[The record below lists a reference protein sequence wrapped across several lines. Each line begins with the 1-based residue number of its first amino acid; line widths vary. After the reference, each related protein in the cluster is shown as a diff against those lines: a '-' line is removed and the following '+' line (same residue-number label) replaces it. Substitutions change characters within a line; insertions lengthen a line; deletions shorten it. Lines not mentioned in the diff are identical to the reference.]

1 MWFKMSS
8 DLFESR
14 IFKVC
19 ALSTGRGDRNA
30 ANRVLMLIRVFSE
43 SAEGMHWKDS
53 DELAALFKAPKKDVV
68 KVWDLCIDEGVLRPL
83 DNGFS
88 AFEYMKEKAL
98 IGDLRPKD
106 EMQNLTMR
114 GKNIF

>member
-1 MWFKMSS
+1 MWFKFSS
-8 DLFESR
+8 ELFDWR
-14 IFKVC
+14 IFKIC
-19 ALSTGRGDRNA
+19 QLSSGRGDRNA
-30 ANRVLMLIRVFSE
+30 PNRVLILIRILSE
-43 SAEGMHWKDS
+43 SADAMHWKS
-53 DELAALFKAPKKDVV
+53 ADELAALLKLPQKDVV

-106 EMQNLTMR
+106 EIQNLTMR